1 MLAHSRTTGRHT
13 ALSNQDRMK
22 QFILNRGYTSG
33 DSLPP
38 EPVLA
43 KELGISRASLR
54 EAISALQSQGI
65 LESHQGRG
73 TFVSSFSFGSVVSS
87 LGFYIELASNT
98 DPNAQSSDLEQL
110 VAMRELIE
118 SELQAHGDVV
128 CMTGDGVNDS
138 ALVAELITSYRQADI
153 LTLYALTTKMSQAAE
168 RGEDFI
174 DLDWRFHT
182 VLYRR
187 SGNTMLL
194 KLLDSFWEI
203 SNEVRFPNLSADYL
217 RENAENHRRIVDA
230 ISNRDA
236 RAASDAMRAH
246 FKALR
251 LNTGNPA
258 EGANR
263 PG

>member
-1 MLAHSRTTGRHT
+1 MKRFMLE
-13 ALSNQDRMK
+13 
-22 QFILNRGYTSG
+22 RGYTSG

-38 EPVLA
+38 EPMLA

-73 TFVSSFSFGSVVSS
+73 TFVSSFSFASVVSS
-87 LGFYIELASNT
+87 LGFHIGLEA
-98 DPNAQSSDLEQL
+98 NANPDSRSKDLDQL
-110 VAMRELIE
+110 VETRELIE
-118 SELQAHGDVV
+118 
-128 CMTGDGVNDS
+128 S
-138 ALVAELITSYRQADI
+138 ALVAELIESYRQADV
-153 LTLYALTTKMSQAAE
+153 LALYALTTKMTQAAE

-187 SGNTMLL
+187 SGNAMLL

-203 SNEVRFPNLSADYL
+203 SNEVRHPIPSNDYL
-217 RENAENHRRIVDA
+217 RDNAENHRKIVDA
-230 ISNRDA
+230 IASRDA
-236 RAASDAMRAH
+236 RAASDAMRSH

-251 LNTGNPA
+251 SNRGNPV
-258 EGANR
+258 EGTTC
-263 PG
+263 PE

>member
-1 MLAHSRTTGRHT
+1 
-13 ALSNQDRMK
+13 MK

-118 SELQAHGDVV
+118 
-128 CMTGDGVNDS
+128 S